1 MFGLVPNTLPSS
13 WNLFAVP
20 CSGIKL
26 YQVWKSLIDRLA
38 LLLRDTE
45 SERAVK
51 MNISLKT
58 SGEIAMEKSTGG

>member
-1 MFGLVPNTLPSS
+1 MKPLCGPMFRHKTVPSMK
-13 WNLFAVP
+13 
-20 CSGIKL
+20 G
-26 YQVWKSLIDRLA
+26 KSLIDRLA